1 VKDKKSELTKIQK
14 HRDDVLK
21 ELDKVKQ
28 DQDNIEKK
36 CSKLCELK
44 DNVIYFFSISWM
56 REYYTNVYNNSIIEV
71 CISILVLIIFDNRID
86 DNRNRI
92 YR

>member
-1 VKDKKSELTKIQK
+1 MKDGKSELAKIQK

-28 DQDNIEKK
+28 DQDDIEKK

-44 DNVIYFFSISWM
+44 DNVIYFFFQFSLIDKF
-56 REYYTNVYNNSIIEV
+56 T
-71 CISILVLIIFDNRID
+71 ILIFL
-86 DNRNRI
+86 
-92 YR
+92 